1 MAKRW
6 IWREGKIEEHDES
19 DIVTGHVINVVI
31 DSNNEAKSSCVGLV
45 IPYTASGQI
54 YRLAHNKF
62 CWLCSQFEDNRV
74 VLVQVEKCRSNE
86 KLVELDS
93 SPP

>member
-31 DSNNEAKSSCVGLV
+31 DLNNEAKLSCVGLV
-45 IPYTASGQI
+45 LPTLPQG
-54 YRLAHNKF
+54 RF
-62 CWLCSQFEDNRV
+62 TD
-74 VLVQVEKCRSNE
+74 
-86 KLVELDS
+86 
-93 SPP
+93 